1 NRKNMLVDNNE
12 SVYKYDKLYQLVFAD
27 YPAAWSVADVNYYYD
42 SLGSRTSTYNG
53 STTSYL
59 HNSLNQYYSV
69 AAVAFSYDLNGNL
82 TNDGVFRYYYDC
94 ENRLIDVNDQSDQ
107 PVAHYEYD
115 YLGRR
120 ISKTDYTLS
129 PARYT
134 LFCYDG
140 DQVIAEYSG
149 GGTLLR
155 KFVYGP
161 GIDEPIMMID
171 ASSGS
176 RYYYHFDGLGSV
188 AALSNNGGSLV
199 EKYVY
204 DAFGKCRFYTLTH
217 PTGWTW
223 LIEQVSAVGNPYL
236 FTGRR
241 FDRESGNYY
250 YRARYYSPSIG
261 RFLQTDP
268 IGYYDSMNLY
278 QYCLNNPVN
287 WMDAYGLGC
296 STKELA
302 SFGFWD
308 EGPWSDWSPWI
319 GHTIPTF
326 PLPPPF
332 TTTIRVRERT
342 QKRVFKDRTIII
354 TTCVDECGNSTTTS
368 RIIDKLGKEEQR
380 FQIQHQ
386 SLRAFVNRVYFRG
399 PIITAEPS
407 PWR

>member
-1 NRKNMLVDNNE
+1 MLSTLTTATMTGSAELFKLKTINYEYDALGRRTKLVYPDDTNVTYEYDSMSRLTNIRYEGSIIAEYGYDELSRRTLLQYGNDANIVYQYDLGDRLTRIANNTASGPIDFQYTDYDNIGNRKNMLVDNNE

-27 YPAAWSVADVNYYYD
+27 YPAAWNVADVNYYYD
-42 SLGSRTSTYNG
+42 SLGNRTSVYNG

-69 AAVAFSYDLNGNL
+69 AAAAFSYDSNSNL

-94 ENRLIDVNDQSDQ
+94 ENRLIDVNDQSDS

-176 RYYYHFDGLGSV
+176 RYYYHYDGLGSV
-188 AALSNNGGSLV
+188 AALSNNIGEVV
-199 EKYVY
+199 ERYRY
-204 DAFGKCRFYTLTH
+204 DAF
-217 PTGWTW
+217 
-223 LIEQVSAVGNPYL
+223 
-236 FTGRR
+236 
-241 FDRESGNYY
+241 
-250 YRARYYSPSIG
+250 
-261 RFLQTDP
+261 
-268 IGYYDSMNLY
+268 
-278 QYCLNNPVN
+278 
-287 WMDAYGLGC
+287 
-296 STKELA
+296 
-302 SFGFWD
+302 
-308 EGPWSDWSPWI
+308 
-319 GHTIPTF
+319 
-326 PLPPPF
+326 
-332 TTTIRVRERT
+332 
-342 QKRVFKDRTIII
+342 
-354 TTCVDECGNSTTTS
+354 
-368 RIIDKLGKEEQR
+368 
-380 FQIQHQ
+380 
-386 SLRAFVNRVYFRG
+386 
-399 PIITAEPS
+399 
-407 PWR
+407 